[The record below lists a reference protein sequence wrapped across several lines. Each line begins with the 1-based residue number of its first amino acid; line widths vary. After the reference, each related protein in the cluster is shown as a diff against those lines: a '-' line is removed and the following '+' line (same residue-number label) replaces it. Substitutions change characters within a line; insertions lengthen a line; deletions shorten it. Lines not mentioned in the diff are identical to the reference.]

1 MDTLERK
8 DVPKKYCWDLSL
20 LIKDEQDYQNKVA
33 EIKVLGEQIPTYQN
47 HLFDKGKILLS
58 YLELSTKLNE
68 LLEIVYT
75 WANLYKYEDLTNNK
89 ANDYVLNITNVLNDI
104 ASKEAF
110 VRSEIISHSLEEFY
124 KLVKEEPKLKKY
136 DFLMQSLFL
145 EKEHILSPKEE
156 QLITNLVR
164 SYGNV
169 SDTYEILCD
178 AEGILGKIK
187 ILKEDVNITQ
197 SNYTELMKD
206 QRRRVRKNVFKTYYK
221 FYDNYKNTISS
232 LYSTNV
238 LEDTNL
244 AKVRKYDS
252 SLAMALAS
260 ENIAPVVYNNLINSV
275 HKYLNLNHEYQNLRK
290 KILKIKDY
298 HIYDNYVEITKTTKK
313 DYNILK
319 CQEIIKEALKPLG
332 SDYLTKLDYM
342 FNSRYIDYYPTKNKR
357 SGAFQWHKYVML
369 NHLDTKD
376 SLTTMAHELGH
387 AINTLYTLDKQPYIY
402 QDNPIFLAEIAST
415 LNEVLV
421 GEYFYQNARTKQEKI
436 VSLTDFL
443 ARVNSTIYRQ
453 TMFAEFE
460 YLTHQ
465 ASEDNISLTCEYM
478 SREYLKL
485 VKKYFTKEMIIDE
498 EIKYEWMRI
507 PHFYTSF
514 YVYKY
519 AIGLIVAL
527 IFAKRILNNEPDAVK
542 NYLIFLASGSSDYPL
557 NILKKAQIDLTKE
570 ETFTEAFSL
579 IETKIKEL
587 KEVMKDE

>member
-20 LIKDEQDYQNKVA
+20 LIKDEQDYQEKVA
-33 EIKVLGEQIPTYQN
+33 EIKKLGEQIPTYQN
-47 HLFDKGKILLS
+47 HLFDKGKTLLS

-145 EKEHILSPKEE
+145 EKEHILSSKEE

-187 ILKEDVNITQ
+187 ILKEEVNITQ

-206 QRRRVRKNVFKTYYK
+206 PRRRVRKNVFKTYYK

-238 LEDTNL
+238 LEDTSL

-260 ENIAPVVYNNLINSV
+260 ENIATIVYNNLINSV

-313 DYNILK
+313 DYDIAK

-342 FNSRYIDYYPTKNKR
+342 FNSKYIDYYPTKNKR

-387 AINTLYTLDKQPYIY
+387 AINTLYTLDKQPFIY

-436 VSLTDFL
+436 ASLTDFL